1 MNKSNR
7 TILVIVTSFVVYYV
21 LQRYFNANLRNW
33 FNELTGQYETSY
45 LLAYLLIGLPLFIGI
60 SIIHPFKRIIGSLG
74 LNDSLKTGIGFPLVC
89 TLPMFIGYS
98 IVFPFNNDISGRE
111 IILGAVAA
119 AFFEELYY
127 RGIFFGQLFRYS
139 RLGFIPAIT
148 IGAIVFAVGH
158 LYQSREIS
166 TMIGIFLT
174 TFMGAILFA
183 WVYAEWK
190 YNLWVPVFLH
200 FFMNFF
206 WMLFSAGDNA
216 LGGWY
221 ANMFRLI
228 TIVLVIGLTVLYK
241 LRKGEKFEVNRHT
254 LLFRPKG
261 SLDDAS

>member
-1 MNKSNR
+1 MNKSSR
-7 TILVIVTSFVVYYV
+7 TILIIVTAFVIYYI
-21 LQRYFNANLRNW
+21 LHRYFQAGLRNW
-33 FNELTGQYETSY
+33 ISGLSGQHESSY
-45 LLAYLLIGLPLFIGI
+45 LLAYLLTGLPLFIGVG
-60 SIIHPFKRIIGSLG
+60 IIHPFKSIIRSLG
-74 LNDSLKTGIGFPLVC
+74 LNGSLKTGIGFPLAC
-89 TLPMFIGYS
+89 TLPMFIGYA

-111 IILGAVAA
+111 IIVGAVAA

-174 TFMGAILFA
+174 TFLGAILFA
-183 WVYAEWK
+183 WIYAEWK

-200 FFMNFF
+200 FFMNLF

-216 LGGWY
+216 LGGLY
-221 ANMFRLI
+221 ANVFRVI

-254 LLFRPKG
+254 LLFRPRG
-261 SLDDAS
+261 SFADA